1 MDSEV
6 VLVTGIVG
14 ALAQSVA
21 RALREQGHRVVG
33 VDYRPMPVR
42 NRLPDGVTVYRAS
55 YDKTRIEEPFRRHR
69 PSMVLHLGRVG
80 DLKEGA
86 GLRFDLNVVGNQR
99 ITSMCLKY
107 GTRRMVV
114 LSTFHIY
121 GADALNHT
129 PICEGDPLRA
139 GPGFPEIADAIQLD
153 NQAVMDMYRH
163 PQLQT
168 VVLRPTNVIGPII
181 QNAMSRFLRQ
191 RTLPVMMGF
200 NPMVQFVHERD
211 LTQAILAA
219 AHSTPIGIFNVAG
232 QSAMP
237 WRTAVH
243 IAGARAMPTPSTVA
257 RLYLRASGI
266 LTATLPPYLINFIK
280 HPCVISDEALRR
292 TFDWA
297 PVVDDQDAIRSTVE
311 GIGG

>member
-1 MDSEV
+1 MATEV
-6 VLVTGIVG
+6 VLITGIAG

-21 RALREQGHRVVG
+21 RELRKHGHRVIG

-42 NRLPDGVTVYRAS
+42 NRLPDGVSVYRAS

-69 PSMVLHLGRVG
+69 PSVVLHLGRVG
-80 DLKEGA
+80 DLKAGA
-86 GLRFDLNVVGNQR
+86 GLRFDLNVVGSQR

-107 GTRRMVV
+107 EARRMVV

-129 PICEGDPLRA
+129 PVYEDDPLRA
-139 GPGFPEIADAIQLD
+139 GPDFPEIADAIQLD
-153 NQAVMDMYRH
+153 NQAVMEMYRH

-168 VVLRPTNVIGPII
+168 VVLRPTNVIGPNI
-181 QNAMSRFLRQ
+181 QNAMSRFLRH

-200 NPMVQFVHERD
+200 NPMVQFIHEWD

-219 AHSTPIGIFNVAG
+219 ARGTPIGVFNVAG
-232 QSAMP
+232 KSAMP
-237 WRTAVH
+237 WRTAVRL
-243 IAGARAMPTPSTVA
+243 AGARAVPAPSTVA
-257 RLYLRASGI
+257 HLYLRTAGL
-266 LTATLPPYLINFIK
+266 LTASLPPYLVNFIK
-280 HPCVISDEALRR
+280 HPCVVSDEALRR

-297 PVVDDQDAIRSTVE
+297 PVIPDDEAIRSTTE
-311 GIGG
+311 DARG